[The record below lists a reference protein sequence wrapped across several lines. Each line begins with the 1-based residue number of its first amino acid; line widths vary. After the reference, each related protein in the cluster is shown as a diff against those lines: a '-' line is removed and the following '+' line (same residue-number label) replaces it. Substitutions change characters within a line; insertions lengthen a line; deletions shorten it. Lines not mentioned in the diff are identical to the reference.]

1 MNKILP
7 LLAVSVISSINAPSN
22 LGEEKI
28 ITSGLAPH
36 LSKFSRLSGLQMS
49 QGQSIFSYIRTSSR
63 TNSSSSSLSFSS
75 SSSYSSASSSSYPSS
90 SSSSS
95 ISSSYPSE
103 NEDYFSCPKYGP
115 FPLSNTQNINV
126 TFTYELNTISSQT
139 LIERVRILKSGSV
152 VSASSQPS
160 FSYTKGQRKNV
171 TFALPISDYWTS
183 NGLELRFEILNSSR
197 TVLKAFTSSFYPP
210 SYRTISSS
218 TLKSSIYESNS
229 LGFYGDGYQ
238 MRDFKE
244 VFDFRGI
251 GDYIDNDYY
260 YRLDI
265 SKNYFFYPND
275 TMLSFKSVYLR
286 FNDDEN
292 LFPYYTHQDNG
303 DIEVPL
309 YLYLDGN
316 HICFGFN
323 RSFYLNR
330 RTLEISD
337 QYQPGW
343 ISTNS
348 FYLPVNGRKKFNGKT
363 IYFHLNELGYDKI
376 STTIP
381 LKYELDHTI
390 VGVCT
395 DGEYC
400 VVGGNN

>member
-1 MNKILP
+1 MNKLLP
-7 LLAVSVISSINAPSN
+7 LLAVSVISSINGPFEA
-22 LGEEKI
+22 GEEKA
-28 ITSGLAPH
+28 ITSGLTPH
-36 LSKFSRLSGLQMS
+36 ISKFSRFSGLQMS
-49 QGQSIFSYIRTSSR
+49 RLSSIYSYLRTSSR
-63 TNSSSSSLSFSS
+63 PN
-75 SSSYSSASSSSYPSS
+75 SS

-95 ISSSYPSE
+95 SSVSSSSSYQPSSSSSFVSSSYPNE

-115 FPLSNTQNINV
+115 FPLTSSQNIDV
-126 TFTYELNTISSQT
+126 TFTYALNTISSQT
-139 LIERVRILKSGSV
+139 LIERVRILKSGSA
-152 VSASSQPS
+152 VSASSKPS
-160 FSYTKGQRKNV
+160 FSYATGQRKSV
-171 TFALPISDYWTS
+171 TFTLPISDYWTS

-197 TVLKAFTSSFYPP
+197 TVIKTYSSSFYPP
-210 SYRTISSS
+210 SYRTISAS
-218 TLKSSIYESNS
+218 TLKSSVYESNS

-265 SKNYFFYPND
+265 SKNYFLYPND
-275 TMLSFKSVYLR
+275 AMLSFKGVYLR

-316 HICFGFN
+316 HVCFGFN

-343 ISTNS
+343 VSTDS
-348 FYLPVNGRKKFNGKT
+348 FYLPVNGRRKFNGKT
-363 IYFHLNELGYDKI
+363 IYFYLNELGYDKI